1 MTTTEQQPALATTKR
16 KFNRLLDSLTASAS
30 ASTTSLANSLQV
42 SNASS
47 ESISLHG
54 SPEQPNKRPRSA
66 GLSPNVNMDRQRNI
80 SEGQERIRLLKEQLL
95 TPRREGTVRVVGKTV
110 NTPKVSTTPKAV
122 TPRKA
127 PNFQPYSQDQFL
139 ERLKTFADVRKWTT
153 KPDAISEVEWAKRGW
168 SCDIWNTVACK
179 NGCENRVAVK
189 LRPKRKDKD
198 GRDVEMSEDVAFD
211 IDEALVDRYKE
222 LIVEGHSN
230 DCLWRKRACQEDI
243 YHIPI
248 ASRTKSM
255 AELLDRYRCLR
266 SIASDLPLLEHMTY
280 PDPSIRHII
289 SRLPSS
295 FFTSTPDTPPPTS
308 PTDIVAF
315 AFAIFGWTGVKE
327 SRISLAVCNHCFQR
341 LGLWLSTDARLKEM
355 SKKLD
360 VPLETLRLNL
370 LESHREH
377 CPWKNVS
384 VQGNSPDSPIANMAA
399 WQTLEFMLLGNVK
412 HRENAFSTTPRK
424 QQQDTPKKSHHTRN
438 TDSVDIGSD
447 IEYPRG
453 SLDSVDRPTGY
464 NDDEES
470 GGLREKWSKLK
481 AKLKRS
487 ASKKSLKSMKSSK
500 SVKSGKSVATKAGDK
515 EKS

>member
-16 KFNRLLDSLTASAS
+16 KFNRLLDNLTASAS
-30 ASTTSLANSLQV
+30 ASTTSLASSLHE

-47 ESISLHG
+47 ESLSQHG
-54 SPEQPNKRPRSA
+54 SPDQPNKRPRSSA
-66 GLSPNVNMDRQRNI
+66 GLSPNVSMERQRNI

-95 TPRREGTVRVVGKTV
+95 TPRREGTVRVVGKTA
-110 NTPKVSTTPKAV
+110 NTPKVSTTPKAQ

-127 PNFQPYSQDQFL
+127 PNFQPYSQEHFL

-153 KPDAISEVEWAKRGW
+153 KPDAISEVEWAMRGW

-179 NGCENRVAVK
+179 DGCENRVAVK
-189 LRPKRKDKD
+189 LRPKRKDKN
-198 GRDVEMSEDVAFD
+198 GRDLEMSEDLAFD
-211 IDEALVDRYKE
+211 IDEALVAKYKE
-222 LIVEGHSN
+222 LIVEGHAD
-230 DCLWRKRACQEDI
+230 DCLWKKRGCQEDI
-243 YHIPI
+243 YHIAI

-266 SIASDLPLLEHMTY
+266 AIAADLPLLEHITY
-280 PDPSIRHII
+280 PDPSIHHII

-295 FFTSTPDTPPPTS
+295 FFTSTPDTPQPRS

-341 LGLWLSTDARLKEM
+341 LGLWLSTDTRLKEM

-360 VPLETLRLNL
+360 VPLESLRLNL

-377 CPWKNVS
+377 CPWKNVQM
-384 VQGNSPDSPIANMAA
+384 QGNPPDGPVANMAA
-399 WQTLEFMLLGNVK
+399 WQTLEYMLLGSS
-412 HRENAFSTTPRK
+412 HRQKDVFSTPSKQTPRK
-424 QQQDTPKKSHHTRN
+424 SHTRN

-453 SLDSVDRPTGY
+453 SLDSVDRPRGY
-464 NDDEES
+464 NDEEDDS
-470 GGLREKWSKLK
+470 GGLREKWTKLK

-500 SVKSGKSVATKAGDK
+500 SVKSGKSVATKPGDK
-515 EKS
+515 EKENS